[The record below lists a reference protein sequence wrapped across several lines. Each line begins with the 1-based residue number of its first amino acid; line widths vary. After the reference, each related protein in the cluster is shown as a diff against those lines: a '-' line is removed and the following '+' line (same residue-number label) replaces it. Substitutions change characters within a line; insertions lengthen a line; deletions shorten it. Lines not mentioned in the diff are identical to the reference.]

1 MLGDKKMWLMM
12 ANRNAKVALTQ
23 KNNELASQVKRIKAF
38 RRLLSLSEQIDR
50 IECFD
55 ISHTMGERAVASC
68 VVYDKNMMQNKDYR
82 RYNIKN
88 ITPGDDYAAM
98 RQVLERRYKK
108 IISEDLVKPDIILI
122 DGGKGQLSVAKDIM
136 EELGISDIMLV
147 GVSKGRLRKAGTET
161 LITSD
166 GEILDHIDQSDL
178 GFHLIQQ
185 IRDEAHRF
193 AITGHRA
200 RRDKA
205 RITSSIE
212 EIEGIGEKKRKSLL
226 VYFGGL
232 EGVKNATIEEL
243 ILVKGISED
252 LAEKIFNFFH

>member
-1 MLGDKKMWLMM
+1 MLKLLLFKKY
-12 ANRNAKVALTQ
+12 
-23 KNNELASQVKRIKAF
+23 NEHASQIKRIKAF
-38 RRLLSLSEQIDR
+38 RKLLNLSDQINR

-55 ISHTMGERAVASC
+55 ISHTAGERTVASC
-68 VVYDKNMMQNKDYR
+68 VVYDKYMMQNKEYR

-88 ITPGDDYAAM
+88 IKPGDDYAAM

-122 DGGKGQLSVAKDIM
+122 DGGKGQLSVAMGIM
-136 EELGISDIMLV
+136 SELGISDIMLV
-147 GVSKGRLRKAGTET
+147 GVSKGRLRKSGTET
-161 LITSD
+161 LVTSD
-166 GEILDHIDQSDL
+166 GEILENIDYSNL

-205 RITSSIE
+205 RVTSSIQ
-212 EIEGIGEKKRKSLL
+212 EIEGIGLNRRKSLL

-232 EGVKNATIEEL
+232 EGIKNATIEEL
-243 ILVKGISED
+243 ILVEGISKNI
-252 LAEKIFNFFH
+252 AEKIFNFFH

>member
-1 MLGDKKMWLMM
+1 
-12 ANRNAKVALTQ
+12 
-23 KNNELASQVKRIKAF
+23 
-38 RRLLSLSEQIDR
+38 
-50 IECFD
+50 
-55 ISHTMGERAVASC
+55 
-68 VVYDKNMMQNKDYR
+68 MMQNKEYR
-82 RYNIKN
+82 RYNVTN
-88 ITPGDDYAAM
+88 IVPGDDYAAM

-108 IISEDLVKPDIILI
+108 IISQDLVKPDIVLI

-147 GVSKGRLRKAGTET
+147 GVSKGRLRKSGTET
-161 LITSD
+161 LFTSD
-166 GEILDHIDQSDL
+166 GEILEGIDQSDL

-212 EIEGIGEKKRKSLL
+212 EIEGVGLKKRKSLL

-243 ILVKGISED
+243 ILVEGISNKI
-252 LAEKIFNFFH
+252 AEKIFNFFH